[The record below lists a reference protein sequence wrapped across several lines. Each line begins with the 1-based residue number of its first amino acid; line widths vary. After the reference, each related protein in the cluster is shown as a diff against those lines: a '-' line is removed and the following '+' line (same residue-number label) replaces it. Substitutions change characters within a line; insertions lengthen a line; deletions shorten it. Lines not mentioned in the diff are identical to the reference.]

1 MCSAVRTAWRNK
13 YENIRRGSS
22 VFDGRVRQSID
33 SVSNDLSPAGSS
45 LTTRPQRS
53 PRGLPGEGWDH
64 HESRR
69 VIDCYGG
76 KRGQRRLTLSRHSDA
91 HTWTWGWGGTELSPR
106 SGKTNVWPSVSFF
119 FHPLF
124 SRTHSL
130 ALVNPW
136 LPCCTPVQHYDGIW
150 HGLRSSLEKV
160 QNTHAHPPARTLCVY
175 AFIPECVC
183 AGCRG
188 RSNGDTVLLCVR
200 QADKQFASFSGAEL
214 GCSWWWSGASM

>member
-53 PRGLPGEGWDH
+53 PRGLPDEGWDH

-106 SGKTNVWPSVSFF
+106 SGKTNVWPSVSLFF
-119 FHPLF
+119 PPSLF
-124 SRTHSL
+124 THTLTRSRKSL
-130 ALVNPW
+130 ITMLYTCPTLWWYLARAAVVSRKG
-136 LPCCTPVQHYDGIW
+136 TKHT
-150 HGLRSSLEKV
+150 RTSSCKDAV
-160 QNTHAHPPARTLCVY
+160 CVRIY
-175 AFIPECVC
+175 PRVCVC
-183 AGCRG
+183 GLQRP
-188 RSNGDTVLLCVR
+188 V
-200 QADKQFASFSGAEL
+200 
-214 GCSWWWSGASM
+214 